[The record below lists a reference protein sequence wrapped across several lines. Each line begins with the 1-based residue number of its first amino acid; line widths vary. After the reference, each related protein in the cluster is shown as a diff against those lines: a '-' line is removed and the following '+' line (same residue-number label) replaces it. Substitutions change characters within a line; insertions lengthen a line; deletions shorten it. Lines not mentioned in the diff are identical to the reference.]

1 MFICIL
7 SIKINK
13 YIKILKT
20 NKTSRKYDEMCL
32 KNLTL

>member
-1 MFICIL
+1 MFIYIL
-7 SIKINK
+7 PIKINK